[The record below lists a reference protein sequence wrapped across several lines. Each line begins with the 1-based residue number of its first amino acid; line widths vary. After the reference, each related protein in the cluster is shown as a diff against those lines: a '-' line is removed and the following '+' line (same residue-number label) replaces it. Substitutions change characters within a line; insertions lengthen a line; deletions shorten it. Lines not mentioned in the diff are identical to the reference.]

1 MILKFILF
9 YLFCSDDQQYIYKDA
24 IVLSPHKFLGGPG
37 CPGVLIAKKK
47 LFVNP
52 VPAQCGGGT
61 VFFVRREHHT
71 YLKEV
76 SHLKQCWFQR
86 CTYMAEVTLH
96 LLTSRKCRPSSKLF
110 KIFLTVIV
118 VFEVIFIYKNISKCA
133 ENLHTLHIFVPIM
146 LLVLWCADL
155 SAWMRHS
162 NSVKLSSFNNTRTHA
177 AGR

>member
-1 MILKFILF
+1 MYFSLYFILKYLFVYNELTVIWGIHDIKIIIPF

-76 SHLKQCWFQR
+76 SHLQQC
-86 CTYMAEVTLH
+86 
-96 LLTSRKCRPSSKLF
+96 
-110 KIFLTVIV
+110 
-118 VFEVIFIYKNISKCA
+118 
-133 ENLHTLHIFVPIM
+133 
-146 LLVLWCADL
+146 
-155 SAWMRHS
+155 
-162 NSVKLSSFNNTRTHA
+162 
-177 AGR
+177 

>member
-1 MILKFILF
+1 MYNELTVIWGIHDIKIIIPF

-76 SHLKQCWFQR
+76 SHLQQC
-86 CTYMAEVTLH
+86 
-96 LLTSRKCRPSSKLF
+96 
-110 KIFLTVIV
+110 
-118 VFEVIFIYKNISKCA
+118 
-133 ENLHTLHIFVPIM
+133 
-146 LLVLWCADL
+146 
-155 SAWMRHS
+155 
-162 NSVKLSSFNNTRTHA
+162 
-177 AGR
+177 